1 MESPTRIEGS
11 RKPRKCPSCGNSP
24 LASILYGYVGFD
36 GELQKKLEEGRIVLS
51 GCCVSDDDP
60 KWECTNCG
68 QKVYKK
74 SPNEL
79 LLSLNKKDSE

>member
-1 MESPTRIEGS
+1 MESSTRIKRS
-11 RKPRKCPSCGNSP
+11 RKPGKCPSCGHSP

-36 GELQKKLEEGRIVLS
+36 GGLQKKLEEGRIVLG

-74 SPNEL
+74 LPEES
-79 LLSLNKKDSE
+79 SKSIKK